1 MLRAHNQS
9 IPAEPKTVSFS
20 PVDGVRKYS
29 TNSVAKTA
37 PKHSS
42 QEELKRYE
50 TKYDNLL
57 EEINRK
63 LALGNNLI
71 EKSDRTCNVKV
82 LYQEINQIIEYEIP
96 ALIKQARSVVQFP
109 PSRLDE
115 LLNKKSVTDQI
126 WLEYINEINLQ
137 IQESKKMSGADKSQH
152 TPQQI
157 LQPFVS
163 TQQRSGNPEVKS
175 ICRSRTQLQHND
187 VRR

>member
-1 MLRAHNQS
+1 MLRAHKQS

-20 PVDGVRKYS
+20 PEDGVRKYS

-57 EEINRK
+57 EEINCK

-71 EKSDRTCNVKV
+71 EKSDRTCKVKV

-96 ALIKQARSVVQFP
+96 ALVKRARSVVQFP

-137 IQESKKMSGADKSQH
+137 IQESKKMSGADKIQR

-157 LQPFVS
+157 LQPLQPSNVLE
-163 TQQRSGNPEVKS
+163 TPKS
-175 ICRSRTQLQHND
+175 ICRPRTQLQHND